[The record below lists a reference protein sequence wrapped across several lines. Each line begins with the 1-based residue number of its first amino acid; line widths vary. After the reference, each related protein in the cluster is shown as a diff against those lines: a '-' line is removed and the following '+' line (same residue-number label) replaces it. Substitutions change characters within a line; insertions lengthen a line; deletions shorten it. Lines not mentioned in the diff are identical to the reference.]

1 MAARRVRRSV
11 RSKALASLA
20 AAGIAAAGMAAGAM
34 TAGAEVRLAT
44 CAGDP
49 RLCPEATGLIHA
61 HQPAIDSFFTFSGG
75 ASVGDFN
82 RDGRQDLFLVTGG
95 DGPDR
100 LYLNQGGGVFREA
113 AEQAG
118 VAAVHRGHGSVVG
131 DVDKDGWL
139 DLFVT
144 SLGPMADQW
153 SMPGH
158 HLLWLNQGGRPGGLL
173 PDGTPTFR
181 NVARP
186 ARVGATSAEQPS
198 GMGAALGDYDR
209 DGDLD
214 LVVVAWVEW
223 AGGSTLF
230 RNEGIDARTGAP
242 RFSNAT
248 ARARLF
254 GAELHG
260 LTPHV
265 VDVDGDRWPE
275 VLVAADY
282 RTSRL
287 YRNNGDGTFAD
298 VTRAAQVGLD
308 GNGMGSVLA
317 DVDNDGLLDWY
328 VTSVWTT
335 LPIKDV
341 AGTGNYLYRNLGGGV
356 FDPGPSTRGPV
367 ARGGWGWGVVA
378 ADLDHDGL
386 VDLVT
391 TNGWRE
397 RNADG
402 HQEWLQDATRVFHN
416 RGGGRF
422 RDVAASAGLD
432 HRAEG
437 RGMVRFDY
445 DDDGDQDILI
455 VNSRGVPTLVA
466 NTGGAAAG
474 NWLRVELRPALD
486 LPVPADGVGAVVR
499 VNAGG
504 VTQTRHIETGGGYLG
519 SSELTA
525 HFGLGAAAQ
534 VSELRVE
541 WPDGCDTV
549 ARGVAVNRRL
559 RLVRPAGCAMEV
571 VALEAPAGTAGEP

>member
-1 MAARRVRRSV
+1 MAEMAARRIRRSI
-11 RSKALASLA
+11 RSFALAFLGA
-20 AAGIAAAGMAAGAM
+20 AAMA
-34 TAGAEVRLAT
+34 AGAEVRLAT
-44 CAGDP
+44 CADDP
-49 RLCPEATGLIHA
+49 RLCPQATGLIHA
-61 HQPAIDSFFTFSGG
+61 HAPAIDSFFTFSGG

-95 DGPDR
+95 EGPDR
-100 LYLNQGGGVFREA
+100 LYLNQGGGAFREV

-144 SLGPMADQW
+144 SLGPMADEW

-181 NVARP
+181 NAARL
-186 ARVGATSAEQPS
+186 ARVGATSPEQPS

-223 AGGSTLF
+223 ARGSRLF
-230 RNEGIDARTGAP
+230 RNEGIDPRTGVP

-254 GAELHG
+254 GQELHG

-275 VLVAADY
+275 VLVAGDY

-287 YRNNGDGTFAD
+287 YRNNRDGTFAD

-335 LPIKDV
+335 LPIPDV

-356 FDPGPSTRGPV
+356 FDPGPRTRGPA
-367 ARGGWGWGVVA
+367 ARGGWAGAWWRSTSI
-378 ADLDHDGL
+378 
-386 VDLVT
+386 T
-391 TNGWRE
+391 TAWSSWSPPTAGGKRTPT
-397 RNADG
+397 
-402 HQEWLQDATRVFHN
+402 ATRSGS
-416 RGGGRF
+416 RTPR
-422 RDVAASAGLD
+422 AS
-432 HRAEG
+432 
-437 RGMVRFDY
+437 F
-445 DDDGDQDILI
+445 
-455 VNSRGVPTLVA
+455 T
-466 NTGGAAAG
+466 TWAAAG
-474 NWLRVELRPALD
+474 SGTSPPMPGWTIAPK
-486 LPVPADGVGAVVR
+486 GGAWC
-499 VNAGG
+499 AS
-504 VTQTRHIETGGGYLG
+504 TMTTTATRT
-519 SSELTA
+519 S
-525 HFGLGAAAQ
+525 
-534 VSELRVE
+534 
-541 WPDGCDTV
+541 
-549 ARGVAVNRRL
+549 
-559 RLVRPAGCAMEV
+559 
-571 VALEAPAGTAGEP
+571 

>member
-1 MAARRVRRSV
+1 M
-11 RSKALASLA
+11 
-20 AAGIAAAGMAAGAM
+20 
-34 TAGAEVRLAT
+34 
-44 CAGDP
+44 
-49 RLCPEATGLIHA
+49 
-61 HQPAIDSFFTFSGG
+61 
-75 ASVGDFN
+75 
-82 RDGRQDLFLVTGG
+82 
-95 DGPDR
+95 
-100 LYLNQGGGVFREA
+100 
-113 AEQAG
+113 
-118 VAAVHRGHGSVVG
+118 
-131 DVDKDGWL
+131 
-139 DLFVT
+139 
-144 SLGPMADQW
+144 
-153 SMPGH
+153 
-158 HLLWLNQGGRPGGLL
+158 
-173 PDGTPTFR
+173 
-181 NVARP
+181 
-186 ARVGATSAEQPS
+186 
-198 GMGAALGDYDR
+198 
-209 DGDLD
+209 
-214 LVVVAWVEW
+214 
-223 AGGSTLF
+223 LF
-230 RNEGIDARTGAP
+230 RNEGVDARTGAP
-242 RFSNAT
+242 RFTNAT

-335 LPIKDV
+335 LPIEDV

-356 FDPGPSTRGPV
+356 FDPGPRTRGPL

-422 RDVAASAGLD
+422 RDVAAAAGLD

-445 DDDGDQDILI
+445 DDDGDQDVLI

-466 NTGGAAAG
+466 NTGGAASG

-499 VNAGG
+499 VRAGG

-525 HFGLGAAAQ
+525 HFGLGDAAE

-541 WPDGCDTV
+541 WPDGCDTA

-559 RLVRPAGCAMEV
+559 RLVRPAGCAME
-571 VALEAPAGTAGEP
+571 LITPEPPDGPPGGEIGEGSEP